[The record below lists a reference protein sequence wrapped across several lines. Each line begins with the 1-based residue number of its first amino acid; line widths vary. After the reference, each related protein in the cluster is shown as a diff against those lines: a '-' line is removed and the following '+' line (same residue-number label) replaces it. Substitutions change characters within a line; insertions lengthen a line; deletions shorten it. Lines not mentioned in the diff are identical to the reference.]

1 MKLLI
6 IEGLDRVG
14 KDTLISAVS
23 KDYRHVVKRHWSYP
37 VGETNKEKTL
47 YQKNVFM
54 REFYLQ
60 HLIRNTPEF
69 SKDSLYVWNRAHLGE
84 YVYGTL
90 YRNSDPSSWIPDLE
104 RSYHFDSDTEVYL
117 VFLYAD
123 ADFIAVQDDG
133 KSYSKDAYDKQQE
146 IMKFEDAF
154 DNSLIKNKL
163 KIKVNDGNN
172 YISADAIHE
181 QVNRFLSL

>member
-6 IEGLDRVG
+6 VEGLDRCG

-37 VGETNKEKTL
+37 VGDTNKEKTL
-47 YQKNVFM
+47 YQKNSFM

-60 HLIRNTPEF
+60 HLIRNSPEF
-69 SKDSLYVWNRAHLGE
+69 SKDSIFIWNRAHLGE

-90 YRNSDPSSWIPDLE
+90 YRFSDPESWIPDLE
-104 RSYHFDSDTEVYL
+104 KSYHFDTDPEIYL

-123 ADFIAVQDDG
+123 PDFIVGQEDG
-133 KSYSKDAYDKQQE
+133 KSYSSSAYDKQQE
-146 IMKFEDAF
+146 ILKFEDAF
-154 DNSLIKNKL
+154 NKSLIKNKL
-163 KIKVNDGNN
+163 KIKVNNGNN
-172 YISADAIHE
+172 YISTDEIFE
-181 QVNRFLSL
+181 QVNRFLSI